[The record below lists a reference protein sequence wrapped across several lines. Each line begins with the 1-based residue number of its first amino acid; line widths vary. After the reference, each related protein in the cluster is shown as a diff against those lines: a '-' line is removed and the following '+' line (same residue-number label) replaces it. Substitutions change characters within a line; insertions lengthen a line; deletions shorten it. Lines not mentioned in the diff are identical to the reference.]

1 MKRTEAAAATVLLA
15 LQDAQTW
22 SSGGNPAPR
31 TSPNPSELTSE
42 VTRLLGGMSLE
53 CTSQAPRGSGVDDLN
68 FSDTSLGTIPA
79 LLIL

>member
-42 VTRLLGGMSLE
+42 VTRLLGGMSSE
-53 CTSQAPRGSGVDDLN
+53 CTSQARGSGVDDLN